1 MELAN
6 QLMYLP
12 HHIYG
17 IDFSAD
23 RDEAG
28 NKIWI
33 AKGII
38 KGEKAVK
45 QNAVCGARASRE
57 KTPL

>member
-1 MELAN
+1 LTIVTSCVTT
-6 QLMYLP
+6 LP
-12 HHIYG
+12 YIYG

-33 AKGII
+33 AKEVV
-38 KGEKAVK
+38 KGEKLQVLSGK
-45 QNAVCGARASRE
+45 CIARRRDWY
-57 KTPL
+57 

>member
-1 MELAN
+1 MKLAG
-6 QLMYLP
+6 QEIQSLP
-12 HHIYG
+12 YIYG

-33 AKGII
+33 AKEVV
-38 KGEKAVK
+38 KGEKLQVLSGK
-45 QNAVCGARASRE
+45 CIARRRDWY
-57 KTPL
+57 